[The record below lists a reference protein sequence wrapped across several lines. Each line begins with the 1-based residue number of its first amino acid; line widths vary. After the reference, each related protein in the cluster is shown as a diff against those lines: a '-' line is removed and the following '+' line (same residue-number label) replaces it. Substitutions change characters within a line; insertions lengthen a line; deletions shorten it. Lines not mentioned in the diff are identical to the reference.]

1 MHTSERY
8 IYLGKGIYIKGITL
22 KHSCSF
28 TQKRFLRHG
37 CPRAL
42 QGNWI
47 TKKRKYKLPLFD
59 IGRDYWIRTNGI
71 LLPKQA
77 LYQAELSPET
87 VPADWNSPTLTHTII
102 KKKYFCKQ
110 FFIGEEKC
118 RKSGKKTKKSRA
130 TLWRN
135 GRAEESEM
143 RGR

>member
-59 IGRDYWIRTNGI
+59 IGRDERIRTSDF
-71 LLPKQA
+71 LHPMQA
-77 LYQAELSPET
+77 LYQAELRPDNLFSIYLHT
-87 VPADWNSPTLTHTII
+87 V
-102 KKKYFCKQ
+102 KCKQ
-110 FFIGEEKC
+110 KIYFFHLYCNI
-118 RKSGKKTKKSRA
+118 RRFN
-130 TLWRN
+130 RN
-135 GRAEESEM
+135 N
-143 RGR
+143 